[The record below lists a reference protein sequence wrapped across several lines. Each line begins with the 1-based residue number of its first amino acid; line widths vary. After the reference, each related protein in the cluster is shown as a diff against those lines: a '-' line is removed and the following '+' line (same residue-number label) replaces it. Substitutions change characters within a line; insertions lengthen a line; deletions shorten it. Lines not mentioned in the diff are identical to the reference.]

1 MNKFKA
7 IYADLKQQILNK
19 EYPADSLLPSEN
31 ALAKS
36 YETSRETIRKA
47 LNLLQE
53 TGYITKKQGKGSIV
67 VDLERFNFPLS
78 HLTSFRELQ
87 SELGL
92 DEHTVVHYC
101 DKITVSDEL
110 SQITGWEAGALAW
123 KVVRQRQID
132 GEFVI
137 LDIDYLLASVVE
149 DMPIEH
155 AENSIYHYLED
166 ILGLNIAY
174 AQKDVTV
181 EAISANFQ
189 DLIDFNPGDKHV
201 VLVKSLVYLDDNRC
215 FQYSESAHRMDKFR
229 FTDFARR
236 IKK

>member
-7 IYADLKQQILNK
+7 IYADLKQRILAK
-19 EYPADSLLPSEN
+19 EYPADTLLPSEN
-31 ALAKS
+31 TLAET
-36 YETSRETIRKA
+36 YQTSRETIRKA

-67 VDLERFNFPLS
+67 VDLERFDFPLS

-87 SELGL
+87 KELQL
-92 DEHTVVHYC
+92 DEKTVVNELK
-101 DKITVSDEL
+101 KIPLSEELSERTGWSTSDEV
-110 SQITGWEAGALAW
+110 W

-137 LDIDYLLASVVE
+137 LDTDYLLASIVE
-149 DMPIEH
+149 DLPMEH
-155 AENSIYHYLED
+155 AQNSIYHYLED
-166 ILGLNIAY
+166 IQGLSIAY

-181 EAISANFQ
+181 DDIPEDCQN
-189 DLIDFNPGDKHV
+189 LIDFKDGDKQV
-201 VLVKSLVYLDDNRC
+201 VMVRSLVYLDDNRC
-215 FQYSESAHRMDKFR
+215 FQYTESAHRMDKFR